1 MARGP
6 GLERGVPVIAQ
17 PRGDGVR
24 EGRRGR
30 AGGPAAAGPGATLSA
45 ASVLRLQRSA
55 GNAAVAALLAGH
67 TPQGTSTRALQR
79 QPQQAGVL
87 VHPKAKFTAAQLV
100 KMVKANPHS
109 PDWVKN
115 GLGGAGG
122 SLVKKGPLQGPT
134 DVILD
139 ISQSLRDAVT
149 SGGWEITTGTTTL
162 TVSVTKP
169 LSRGPSTRRS
179 WSRSHDN
186 PLYDFLEW
194 RQVVTPDLEP
204 GERLVRTLGKIG
216 PGTTTTTPVAIHSE
230 DPEVMYGDT
239 ELADTTSQIAH
250 APAGQSRGLVVLVTD
265 INVVAPDGTTKT
277 FKPTDDQIVESLL
290 HELSAHAG
298 QESEH
303 KPSEHGR
310 GDVNL
315 IADEIAGWFPG
326 SSTTGDIYDFIQ
338 HGADAELAKV
348 VRDAIHDFPF

>member
-1 MARGP
+1 MGRGP
-6 GLERGVPVIAQ
+6 GLQRGVHVTAQ
-17 PRGDGVR
+17 QRGDGVR
-24 EGRRGR
+24 ESRRGR
-30 AGGPAAAGPGATLSA
+30 PAAPSTPGPGATLSA
-45 ASVLRLQRSA
+45 ASLLRLQRSA
-55 GNAAVAALLAGH
+55 GNAAVAALLSGH
-67 TPQGTSTRALQR
+67 PSQSPVTRALQR
-79 QPQQAGVL
+79 QAQPTGAL
-87 VHPKAKFTAAQLV
+87 VHPRSRLTAAQLA
-100 KMVKANPHS
+100 KMVAANRNT
-109 PDWVKN
+109 PDWVKK
-115 GLGGAGG
+115 GLGSTGS
-122 SLVKKGPLQGPT
+122 SLVKKGPLQGPAK
-134 DVILD
+134 VILD

-149 SGGWEITTGTTTL
+149 SGAWEITTGTTTL

-186 PLYDFLEW
+186 AMYEFLQW

-204 GERLVRTLGKIG
+204 GEHLVRTLGKIG
-216 PGTTTTTPVAIHSE
+216 PDTTTTTPVAIHSE

-239 ELADTTSQIAH
+239 ELADTTSQIAQT
-250 APAGQSRGLVVLVTD
+250 PAGRRRGLVVLVTE

-298 QESEH
+298 QDAEH
-303 KPSEHGR
+303 RPSEHGR

-315 IADEIAGWFPG
+315 IADEIAGWFPA

-348 VRDAIHDFPF
+348 IRGAIHDFPF